1 MRKNTNK
8 VYKKVFRYKGQYVNY
23 LNKVMD
29 NPKIKSV
36 YGMWSVA
43 DKMWVI
49 TYQYK

>member
-1 MRKNTNK
+1 MRKDK
-8 VYKKVFRYKGQYVNY
+8 VYRKVFRYKGQYINY
-23 LNKVMD
+23 YNKVAN